1 MFELVR
7 RNGTLFVL
15 GRVKMA
21 AVSERGDRPSI
32 SIYDLGTLKRKR
44 VLNLPSD
51 MTALEF
57 VSLSFTHDGKCVA
70 AVAGE
75 PDWMLMFYNWEK
87 GKIDSMTKA
96 NNLNNPGPVVQVACN
111 PSDSTVVC
119 VVGPG
124 LFRLLALSDTVW
136 RQYGYQ
142 KAEMLPITC
151 VCWIAFDRILAGT
164 KDGRLVFVESGEL
177 KAIYRAMDLNMITFQ
192 AKDEPITLSNTT
204 LMQSSTESFP
214 SNTEVRELLPFPK
227 GFAYACGSGQ
237 VHLFERESNQRY
249 RKRNVFRVP
258 VPEFQDRSQEDLCA
272 VQSLSVNITQDK
284 LLATTLRSQLYSV
297 RLWGQDQAQVLEV
310 PFKMVGEY
318 LHHGPVIGLATCAW
332 KPIFLTCGH
341 VDRTVRVWNYEEGT
355 QELVKQ
361 YQEDLYCVALHPTGL
376 FTVIGFSD
384 KLRFM
389 ILLIDDIQPVREFP
403 VRSCQ
408 ECVFSTSGHLFAAV
422 NGNVIQMYS
431 SVSFQNI
438 YNLKGHNGK
447 VRSVVWT
454 NNDQKMVTCGT
465 EGAVYEWDI
474 TTGKRVGEIIA
485 KACIFTGVA
494 VTSEGKSSY
503 GVGSDGLIRE
513 ISNSAVVRAVDIVGE
528 KLDCIALSRSDL
540 MLFIAGASGSV
551 ISLKFPLVE
560 PSEFNE
566 YNMHSQTVTKMR
578 LTHDDQ
584 TLITCSE
591 DGTVCLWKL
600 SFTEGRAIKM
610 DKDFAHASEILIG
623 KEDLEDKNH
632 TIKDLTQRMHELH
645 TEHSYQTRQN
655 EVVHTDKLKEVH
667 ASYCQ
672 ARIYLLSAIEE
683 LKEKNEQ
690 IESDHTQE
698 MNNINSDI
706 AKLKN
711 VHEESLHALEAS
723 YNAKLIVEYDKYH
736 ALEERLNR
744 TRRDYEDQLASFV
757 ETKVQEIQQLNE
769 KYHAQLRDK
778 NVQLEEL
785 HEEARQQVK
794 EHEEIKQ
801 QLEDDADREIIELR
815 TAFEKELKEER
826 ENITKL
832 RGETG
837 VMRKKYVSSQ
847 KEIEESKHQ
856 VHMLQQEQNKFQQI
870 IMSLERDIAD
880 LKKEINERDG
890 TIQDKWTRAPYRTRY
905 VCLCTIVDK
914 STIQDKVRLSLHHS
928 GQEHHTG
935 QGTSVSAPYWTKYIY
950 LCTIQDKEKR
960 IYDLKRKN
968 QELEKYKFVLNYKI
982 KELKNQIEPKDR
994 ENKEKKEQIQ
1004 DVSWKNICCDHK
1016 HLWQLSRTFKYSFN
1030 KNFKT
1035 NNSLELQLTELKE
1048 KLYATDLELEAER
1061 QRNRENNSLLRRIR
1075 IDLHNCSGLIQEPN
1089 KLKESVKN
1097 LYHKY
1102 SHDQESASNRVQDVD
1117 AQTEFMRQREHLE
1130 RTVASLKRQVMKG
1143 QSSQHGEG
1151 MKIMEENVCLIAEI
1165 NNLRRE
1171 LRLSQRRVTELHSIM
1186 TTSLKIA
1193 PPKDTRLG
1201 GQIDSHEESCSYK
1214 QKIEDCEK
1222 TINLLKEEIQRL
1234 VQKLNE
1240 QDKSQYCEETET

>member
-1 MFELVR
+1 MSIPVLTPRIIFGLKT
-7 RNGTLFVL
+7 NIKGTATFITDHEILYPVGGVL
-15 GRVKMA
+15 SLHNYTQKRQRYIKFPDKQKNINIICVSANKKMA
-21 AVSERGDRPSI
+21 AVSEKGDRPSI
-32 SIYDLGTLKRKR
+32 SMYDLGTLKRKR

-75 PDWMLMFYNWEK
+75 PDWMLIFYNWEK
-87 GKIDSMTKA
+87 GKIDSLTKA
-96 NNLNNPGPVVQVACN
+96 NNLNNPGPVVQVACNPNSTVVTMYVAYDLLPVGGMQSQQHCGHNVACN

-124 LFRLLALSDTVW
+124 LFRLLAMSDTVW

-177 KAIYRAMDLNMITFQ
+177 KAIYRAMDLNMITIQ

-214 SNTEVRELLPFPK
+214 SNTEVHELLPFPK

-258 VPEFQDRSQEDLCA
+258 APEFQDRSQEDLCA

-332 KPIFLTCGH
+332 KPIFLTCGQ

-389 ILLIDDIQPVREFP
+389 ILLIDDIHPVREFP

-447 VRSVVWT
+447 VRGVVWT

-474 TTGKRVGEIIA
+474 TTGNRVGEIIA
-485 KACIFTGVA
+485 KACVFTGVA
-494 VTSEGKSSY
+494 VTSEGNGSSVK
-503 GVGSDGLIRE
+503 GELCSSLSSGSSVKGELCSSLSSGSSVKGE
-513 ISNSAVVRAVDIVGE
+513 LCSSLSSGSSVKCELCSSLSSGSSVVRAVDIVGE
-528 KLDCIALSRSDL
+528 KLDCVVLSRSDL
-540 MLFIAGASGSV
+540 MLFIAGANGSV

-584 TLITCSE
+584 MLITCSE

-610 DKDFAHASEILIG
+610 DKDFTHTSEILIG

-655 EVVHTDKLKEVH
+655 EVAHTDKLKEVH

-672 ARIYLLSAIEE
+672 ARMHLLLAIEE

-690 IESDHTQE
+690 LEVDHTQE

-711 VHEESLHALEAS
+711 AHEESLHTLEAS
-723 YNAKLIVEYDKYH
+723 YNAKLI
-736 ALEERLNR
+736 
-744 TRRDYEDQLASFV
+744 
-757 ETKVQEIQQLNE
+757 
-769 KYHAQLRDK
+769 
-778 NVQLEEL
+778 L

-826 ENITKL
+826 ENMTKL

-856 VHMLQQEQNKFQQI
+856 IHTLQQEQIKFKQI
-870 IMSLERDIAD
+870 ITSLERDIAD

-890 TIQDKWTRAPYRTRY
+890 
-905 VCLCTIVDK
+905 
-914 STIQDKVRLSLHHS
+914 
-928 GQEHHTG
+928 
-935 QGTSVSAPYWTKYIY
+935 
-950 LCTIQDKEKR
+950 TIQDKEKR

-1004 DVSWKNICCDHK
+1004 DVSCDHK
-1016 HLWQLSRTFKYSFN
+1016 HL
-1030 KNFKT
+1030 
-1035 NNSLELQLTELKE
+1035 
-1048 KLYATDLELEAER
+1048 
-1061 QRNRENNSLLRRIR
+1061 
-1075 IDLHNCSGLIQEPN
+1075 
-1089 KLKESVKN
+1089 
-1097 LYHKY
+1097 
-1102 SHDQESASNRVQDVD
+1102 
-1117 AQTEFMRQREHLE
+1117 
-1130 RTVASLKRQVMKG
+1130 
-1143 QSSQHGEG
+1143 
-1151 MKIMEENVCLIAEI
+1151 
-1165 NNLRRE
+1165 
-1171 LRLSQRRVTELHSIM
+1171 
-1186 TTSLKIA
+1186 
-1193 PPKDTRLG
+1193 
-1201 GQIDSHEESCSYK
+1201 
-1214 QKIEDCEK
+1214 
-1222 TINLLKEEIQRL
+1222 
-1234 VQKLNE
+1234 
-1240 QDKSQYCEETET
+1240 

>member
-1 MFELVR
+1 MS
-7 RNGTLFVL
+7 GT
-15 GRVKMA
+15 
-21 AVSERGDRPSI
+21 SP
-32 SIYDLGTLKRKR
+32 
-44 VLNLPSD
+44 
-51 MTALEF
+51 
-57 VSLSFTHDGKCVA
+57 
-70 AVAGE
+70 
-75 PDWMLMFYNWEK
+75 
-87 GKIDSMTKA
+87 
-96 NNLNNPGPVVQVACN
+96 
-111 PSDSTVVC
+111 
-119 VVGPG
+119 
-124 LFRLLALSDTVW
+124 
-136 RQYGYQ
+136 
-142 KAEMLPITC
+142 
-151 VCWIAFDRILAGT
+151 
-164 KDGRLVFVESGEL
+164 
-177 KAIYRAMDLNMITFQ
+177 Q
-192 AKDEPITLSNTT
+192 A
-204 LMQSSTESFP
+204 
-214 SNTEVRELLPFPK
+214 
-227 GFAYACGSGQ
+227 
-237 VHLFERESNQRY
+237 
-249 RKRNVFRVP
+249 
-258 VPEFQDRSQEDLCA
+258 
-272 VQSLSVNITQDK
+272 
-284 LLATTLRSQLYSV
+284 
-297 RLWGQDQAQVLEV
+297 
-310 PFKMVGEY
+310 
-318 LHHGPVIGLATCAW
+318 IGLERSSPRRAC
-332 KPIFLTCGH
+332 L
-341 VDRTVRVWNYEEGT
+341 
-355 QELVKQ
+355 Q
-361 YQEDLYCVALHPTGL
+361 GL
-376 FTVIGFSD
+376 PLPRRGS
-384 KLRFM
+384 LPM
-389 ILLIDDIQPVREFP
+389 EF
-403 VRSCQ
+403 
-408 ECVFSTSGHLFAAV
+408 
-422 NGNVIQMYS
+422 
-431 SVSFQNI
+431 
-438 YNLKGHNGK
+438 
-447 VRSVVWT
+447 
-454 NNDQKMVTCGT
+454 
-465 EGAVYEWDI
+465 
-474 TTGKRVGEIIA
+474 
-485 KACIFTGVA
+485 
-494 VTSEGKSSY
+494 
-503 GVGSDGLIRE
+503 GSDGLVRE

-528 KLDCIALSRSDL
+528 KLDCVVLSRSDL
-540 MLFIAGASGSV
+540 MLFIAGANGSV

-584 TLITCSE
+584 MLITCSE

-610 DKDFAHASEILIG
+610 DKDFTHTSEILIG

-655 EVVHTDKLKEVH
+655 EVAHTDKLKEVH

-672 ARIYLLSAIEE
+672 AIEE

-690 IESDHTQE
+690 LEVDHTQE

-711 VHEESLHALEAS
+711 AHEESLHTLEAS

-744 TRRDYEDQLASFV
+744 TRRDYEDQLAAFV

-769 KYHAQLRDK
+769 KYHTQLRDK

-826 ENITKL
+826 ENMTKL

-856 VHMLQQEQNKFQQI
+856 IHTLQQEQIKFKQI
-870 IMSLERDIAD
+870 ITSLERDIAD

-890 TIQDKWTRAPYRTRY
+890 
-905 VCLCTIVDK
+905 
-914 STIQDKVRLSLHHS
+914 
-928 GQEHHTG
+928 
-935 QGTSVSAPYWTKYIY
+935 
-950 LCTIQDKEKR
+950 TIQDKEKR

-1004 DVSWKNICCDHK
+1004 DMEVELEN
-1016 HLWQLSRTFKYSFN
+1016 LQ
-1030 KNFKT
+1030 KT

-1089 KLKESVKN
+1089 KLKESVRN

-1102 SHDQESASNRVQDVD
+1102 SHDQESASSRVQDVD

-1151 MKIMEENVCLIAEI
+1151 MKIME
-1165 NNLRRE
+1165 
-1171 LRLSQRRVTELHSIM
+1171 
-1186 TTSLKIA
+1186 
-1193 PPKDTRLG
+1193 
-1201 GQIDSHEESCSYK
+1201 
-1214 QKIEDCEK
+1214 DCEK
-1222 TINLLKEEIQRL
+1222 TINLLKGEIQRL
-1234 VQKLNE
+1234 VKKLNE
-1240 QDKSQYCEETET
+1240 EGKSQYFEETETQ

>member
-1 MFELVR
+1 
-7 RNGTLFVL
+7 
-15 GRVKMA
+15 
-21 AVSERGDRPSI
+21 
-32 SIYDLGTLKRKR
+32 
-44 VLNLPSD
+44 

-96 NNLNNPGPVVQVACN
+96 NNMNNPGPVVQVACN

-177 KAIYRAMDLNMITFQ
+177 KAIYRAMDLNMITIQ

-214 SNTEVRELLPFPK
+214 SNSEVRELLPFPK

-249 RKRNVFRVP
+249 RKRNVFCVP

-332 KPIFLTCGH
+332 KPIFLTCGQ

-672 ARIYLLSAIEE
+672 ARIYLLSMLLFRKFTLAIEE

-711 VHEESLHALEAS
+711 AHEESLHALEAS

-744 TRRDYEDQLASFV
+744 TRREYEDQLASFV
-757 ETKVQEIQQLNE
+757 EIKVQEIQQLNE

-870 IMSLERDIAD
+870 II
-880 LKKEINERDG
+880 
-890 TIQDKWTRAPYRTRY
+890 
-905 VCLCTIVDK
+905 
-914 STIQDKVRLSLHHS
+914 
-928 GQEHHTG
+928 
-935 QGTSVSAPYWTKYIY
+935 
-950 LCTIQDKEKR
+950 

-1004 DVSWKNICCDHK
+1004 D
-1016 HLWQLSRTFKYSFN
+1016 
-1030 KNFKT
+1030 
-1035 NNSLELQLTELKE
+1035 LTELKE

-1089 KLKESVKN
+1089 KLKESVRN